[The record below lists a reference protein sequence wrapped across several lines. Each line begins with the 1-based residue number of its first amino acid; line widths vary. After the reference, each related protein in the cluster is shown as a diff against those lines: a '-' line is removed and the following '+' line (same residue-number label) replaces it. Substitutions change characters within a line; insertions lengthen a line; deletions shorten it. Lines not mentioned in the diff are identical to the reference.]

1 MMTGK
6 PKLVFVYNADSGLF
20 NTLADMA
27 HKIVSPETYNCQLC
41 KLTYGNIGMREQWK
55 AYLDTIDAELVFL
68 HRDEFFK
75 QYRENAMA
83 LPAMFLDRDG
93 VVDLF
98 MSEAEI
104 NACQSLDA
112 LIEKLDTKLA
122 GLTKQSG

>member
-1 MMTGK
+1 MTRK

-55 AYLDTIDAELVFL
+55 AYLETIDAELVFL
-68 HRDEFFK
+68 HRDEFLK
-75 QYRENAMA
+75 QYKEQAVA

-93 VVDLF
+93 EFELF

-104 NACQSLDA
+104 KACQSLDR
-112 LIEKLDTKLA
+112 LIEKLDTKLTVLA
-122 GLTKQSG
+122 KQPG